1 MLYIRLFIGIKTLLR
16 VNFPGVFIRKF
27 GFDVFHI
34 SLFSMSVAHL
44 MLVMGNDGWR
54 ETTS

>member
-27 GFDVFHI
+27 GYDVFHI
-34 SLFSMSVAHL
+34 SLFSMAVAHL